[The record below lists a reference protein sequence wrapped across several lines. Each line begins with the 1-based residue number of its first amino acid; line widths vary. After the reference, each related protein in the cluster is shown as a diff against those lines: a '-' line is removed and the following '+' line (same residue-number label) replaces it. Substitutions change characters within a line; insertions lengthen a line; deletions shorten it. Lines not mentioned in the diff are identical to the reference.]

1 MKVLIWLVMLYF
13 IQPVSLQAQS
23 KQKAEKEFLAEL
35 NNILY
40 KSRKQHSLYEG
51 VMTVDSAFAINK
63 EGILSVTLRYTNDS
77 SYKRVRLQAPVKDIS
92 LVRYDLYL
100 ILEYTDKLVTYF
112 ESQWGSEVLEETGK
126 GGWFHVGAPL
136 PEDVAYQQRV
146 QKALN
151 KVKLHY

>member
-51 VMTVDSAFAINK
+51 IMTVDSAFAINK

-112 ESQWGSEVLEETGK
+112 ESQWGS
-126 GGWFHVGAPL
+126 
-136 PEDVAYQQRV
+136 
-146 QKALN
+146 
-151 KVKLHY
+151 